1 MTPLIL
7 RYFHRSLNVP
17 KLVDVKFT
25 YVPRSMTL
33 ARMIRQF
40 KLPSSPH
47 LSRSGLR
54 EMEERDVTEVADRF
68 TKYMKRFDMVPEM
81 TQDEVRHQFLSGRGK
96 GEKDPVTRRREGQ
109 VIWTY
114 VVEVGPLSCQLG
126 QSYLSTCLFPLVSA
140 NRTPRRTRSRISS
153 HSIHSRRRS

>member
-1 MTPLIL
+1 M

-54 EMEERDVTEVADRF
+54 EMEERDVVEVADLF

-81 TQDEVRHQFLSGRGK
+81 THDEVRHQFLSGRGK
-96 GEKDPVTRRREGQ
+96 GEKDPATRRREGQ

-114 VVEVGPLSCQLG
+114 VVEVGPLSCQLS
-126 QSYLSTCLFPLVSA
+126 QRYLST
-140 NRTPRRTRSRISS
+140 
-153 HSIHSRRRS
+153 